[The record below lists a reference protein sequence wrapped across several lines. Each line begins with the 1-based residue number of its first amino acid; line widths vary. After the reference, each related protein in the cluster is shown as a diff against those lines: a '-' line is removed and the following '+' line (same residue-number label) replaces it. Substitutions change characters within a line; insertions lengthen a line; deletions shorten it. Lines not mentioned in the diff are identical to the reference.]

1 MTKYQPVGGFE
12 VLSASTI
19 DKLFEYF
26 TRTNGI
32 DFKDDSDRGLLLVV
46 DLSITDPNVARMLD
60 LLPPCVYMKDIGD
73 DLLSPYMQGLKE
85 KFKVTTTGD
94 RLILDLTDKKEY
106 SITAIN
112 LKSIL
117 RVGVKLVKIHSG
129 ISFRQ
134 KPVLKDYVLRLGEL
148 RRKFTADGLV
158 SSAQACKKLANRF
171 YIGLNQKI
179 FLCFFFCNFV

>member
-73 DLLSPYMQGLKE
+73 DLL
-85 KFKVTTTGD
+85 
-94 RLILDLTDKKEY
+94 
-106 SITAIN
+106 
-112 LKSIL
+112 
-117 RVGVKLVKIHSG
+117 
-129 ISFRQ
+129 
-134 KPVLKDYVLRLGEL
+134 
-148 RRKFTADGLV
+148 
-158 SSAQACKKLANRF
+158 
-171 YIGLNQKI
+171 
-179 FLCFFFCNFV
+179 